1 MRGSKPVQSCEIR
14 KVVPFHD
21 LDPLNIVWHGNYLK
35 YFDEARFELFAGAG
49 IDLHAYYRKHQM
61 LFPVTK
67 TSTKYI
73 LPLKHRDTFI
83 CRATVTEARMKIV
96 MDFEIR
102 RLPTKELC
110 TRGRSE
116 QVAVQYPQQEIL
128 FDIPGNIAAALGFNE

>member
-1 MRGSKPVQSCEIR
+1 MKKNIFQSCEIR
-14 KVVPFHD
+14 RTVPFHD

-35 YFDEARFELFAGAG
+35 YFDQARFELFAKAG
-49 IDLHAYYRKHQM
+49 IDLHAYYLNQNY

-73 LPLKHRDTFI
+73 LPLQHRDDFT
-83 CRATVTEARMKIV
+83 CRATIIEARMKIV

-102 RLPTKELC
+102 RTQSKELC

-116 QVAVQYPQQEIL
+116 QVAVKYPEQEIM
-128 FDIPGNIAAALGFNE
+128 FDIPRDIASALGLRI